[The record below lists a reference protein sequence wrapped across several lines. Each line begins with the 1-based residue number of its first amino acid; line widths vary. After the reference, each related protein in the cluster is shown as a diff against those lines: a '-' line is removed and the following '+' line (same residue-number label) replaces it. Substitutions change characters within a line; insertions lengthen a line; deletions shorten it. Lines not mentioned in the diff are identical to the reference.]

1 MEKVC
6 MNSAAD
12 RIRGFI
18 LENFLFNDK
27 SRTIGDDESFLES
40 GIIDSTGVIEV
51 VAWIEEN
58 YNFSVDDEDL
68 VPEKF
73 DSVGN
78 LAKYIDGKV
87 KAQ

>member
-1 MEKVC
+1 

-73 DSVGN
+73 DSVSN
-78 LAKYIDGKV
+78 LTKYIDGKV

>member
-1 MEKVC
+1 

-27 SRTIGDDESFLES
+27 GRTIGDDESFLES

-73 DSVGN
+73 DSVSN
-78 LAKYIDGKV
+78 LTKYIDGKV

>member
-1 MEKVC
+1 MI
-6 MNSAAD
+6 SAAD

-27 SRTIGDDESFLES
+27 DRAIGDDESFLES

-73 DSVGN
+73 DSVSN
-78 LAKYIDGKV
+78 LTKYIDGKV